1 MREASANASSPV
13 AGDIH
18 ARLSVGSAYLTS
30 CAMLGIQLPFFPIFL
45 AERGLGPDA
54 IALALALP
62 MAIRLAAMPVAG
74 VLSDRSGA
82 PRTVLVGLGL
92 AAALGFGLV
101 GVAPGVIAILFAVGL
116 SAIFWSPILPLL
128 EAYAV
133 RLAHIGRVDYGRVRI
148 WGSVS
153 FIAANLAGGFL
164 LDWVP
169 ISAVIWLI
177 VGCIFLFA
185 LTARALPQLA
195 VVHEHE
201 AKLPMP
207 RPSRILFLGILAAA
221 CVQASHALLYG
232 FSSLQWRDSGLDPS
246 TIGILWS
253 LGTGAE
259 IVLFYVGTRI
269 VGRVSALSLIAL
281 GGAAAL
287 VRFGA
292 YMFDPP
298 VVLIA
303 PLQLLHAFTFG
314 ATHLGMM
321 ALIVQNTPAH
331 TAGRAQT
338 HTAAVLGA
346 VMALATIVAG
356 PLYLH
361 FGVAAYGVYAALG
374 AFGGL
379 IALAASFQPQSSGP
393 GGETRAPS

>member
-1 MREASANASSPV
+1 MREASANASSSDS
-13 AGDIH
+13 GDIP
-18 ARLSVGSAYLTS
+18 ARLAVGGAYLMS
-30 CAMLGIQLPFFPIFL
+30 CAMLGIQMPFFPIFL
-45 AERGLGPDA
+45 AERGLGLDA

-62 MAIRLAAMPVAG
+62 MAIRLVAMPAAG

-82 PRTVLVGLGL
+82 PRAILIGLGF
-92 AAALGFGLV
+92 AAAAGFALV
-101 GVAPGVIAILFAVGL
+101 GVVPGAIAILLTVGL

-133 RLAHIGRVDYGRVRI
+133 RLAHVGRVDYGRVRL

-164 LDWVP
+164 LDRVP
-169 ISAVIWLI
+169 IGAVIWLI
-177 VGCIFLFA
+177 VGCIVLFA
-185 LTARALPQLA
+185 LTARTLPHLA
-195 VVHEHE
+195 PAHEHE
-201 AKLPMP
+201 TKLPMP
-207 RPSRILFLGILAAA
+207 RPSRALLLGILAAA
-221 CVQASHALLYG
+221 CVQASHSLLYG
-232 FSSLQWRDSGLDPS
+232 FSSLQWRDNGLEPS

-259 IVLFYVGTRI
+259 IVLFYVGTRV
-269 VGRVSALSLIAL
+269 VGRISALSLIAL
-281 GGAAAL
+281 GGFAAL

-292 YMFDPP
+292 YALDPP
-298 VVLIA
+298 AILIA

-314 ATHLGMM
+314 ATHLGLM

-338 HTAAVLGA
+338 HSAAVLGT

-356 PLYLH
+356 PLYGH
-361 FGVAAYGVYAALG
+361 FGASAYVGYAALG
-374 AFGGL
+374 AIGGL
-379 IALAASFQPQSSGP
+379 IALVAIFQPQRFAP